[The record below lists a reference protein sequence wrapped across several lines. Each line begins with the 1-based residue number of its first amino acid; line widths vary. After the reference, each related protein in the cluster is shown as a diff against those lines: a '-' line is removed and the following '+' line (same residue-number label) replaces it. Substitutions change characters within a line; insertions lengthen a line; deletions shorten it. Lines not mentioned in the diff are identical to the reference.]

1 MSVYVT
7 DTHPL
12 IWYAAST
19 HRQLPRKVLRVFD
32 SASLDE
38 SLIYV
43 PVFVLWEIAMHLK
56 IGRISLREPYPIWVE
71 NLSSQRGF
79 ALPPLDVSVLSEA
92 YSYPFADPFDSV
104 ITATAQVMAVPL
116 ITKDR
121 VISDSGLVEI
131 YW

>member
-12 IWYAAST
+12 IWYAADT
-19 HRQLPRKVLRVFD
+19 HRQLSRKALRVFN
-32 SASLDE
+32 SALRSE

-43 PVFVLWEIAMHLK
+43 PVFVLWEIAMLLK
-56 IGRISLREPYPIWVE
+56 IGRISLREPYPVWAEYLI
-71 NLSSQRGF
+71 SQHGF
-79 ALPPLDVSVLSEA
+79 ALPPQDITVLSEA

-104 ITATAQVMAVPL
+104 ITATAQVLELPL
-116 ITKDR
+116 ITKDTA
-121 VISDSGLVEI
+121 ISDSRLVEI